1 MTIFF
6 RLSLFCRRIA
16 VVYLLM
22 FFHDFVP
29 SLAEDLHLPDP
40 LRFANGML
48 VNTPMEWEMRR
59 EEIIALYETSVY
71 GPRVKTAA
79 SATFELR
86 SEKTDS
92 LGGLAVR
99 REIRVYFLGDKNG
112 PWMDLLVY
120 VPKKNIGKV
129 PAFFG
134 FNYMGNQSVTNED
147 DVAITS
153 AWIRHVPNVPGIVD
167 NHATEENRGAQAR
180 RWPLELILQR
190 GYAVATA
197 CFGEVEPDEPLG
209 WTRSPLRQSLGLR
222 TTGVRGSEDVG
233 AIGIWA
239 FAAGRALDCL
249 ATIPEIDATRVALTG
264 HSRMGKTALWA
275 AALDRRFALVVSND
289 SGEGGA
295 SLARRKM
302 GERIADSVKS
312 SGYWYSTRYSE
323 YVNREETLPVDAHF
337 LMALIAPRPLY
348 VSSATEDLGADP
360 EGEFLA
366 TWHVG
371 GVYALYGFR
380 GLDVPTIPTPDTS
393 VGDRVGYHVRKGI
406 HDILEG
412 DWQFHLDF
420 ADRFLKSQ

>member
-1 MTIFF
+1 MTIQFH
-6 RLSLFCRRIA
+6 LSLFLQRFAMIY
-16 VVYLLM
+16 VLM
-22 FFHDFVP
+22 FLHVFGPARAD
-29 SLAEDLHLPDP
+29 DLRLPDP
-40 LRFANGML
+40 LKLADGML
-48 VNTPMEWEMRR
+48 VKTPSEWEKRR
-59 EEIIALYETSVY
+59 AEIVSLYETHVY
-71 GPRVKTAA
+71 GPRVKSDAKA
-79 SATFELR
+79 SFEVR
-86 SEKTDS
+86 SEKPDA

-99 REIRVYFLGDKNG
+99 REIRVYFLGDKSG

-120 VPKKNIGKV
+120 LPKDASEKV
-129 PAFFG
+129 PVFFG

-147 DVAITS
+147 DVSVTP
-153 AWIRHVPNVPGIVD
+153 AWIRHAPNVPGIVD
-167 NHATEENRGAQAR
+167 NHATVENRGAQAR
-180 RWPLELILQR
+180 RWPLELIIRR

-197 CFGEVEPDEPLG
+197 CFGEVEADEPSG
-209 WTRSPLRQSLGLR
+209 WTRSPLRQMLGLR
-222 TTGVRGSEDVG
+222 TAGVRGSEDVG

-249 ATIPEIDATRVALTG
+249 ATVPEIDATRVALTG

-295 SLARRKM
+295 SLARRKL

-312 SGYWYSTRYSE
+312 SGYWYSPRYSE

-337 LMALIAPRPLY
+337 LMALIAPQPLY
-348 VSSATEDLGADP
+348 VSSATEDVGADP

-380 GLDVPTIPTPDTS
+380 GLDIPTMPTPDTS

-406 HDILEG
+406 HDILEA
-412 DWQFHLDF
+412 DWKHHLDF
-420 ADRFLKSQ
+420 ADRFLKP